1 MTAAAAPL
9 VREMALADVERV
21 SEIRVR
27 GWQWAYRG
35 LMPQA
40 YLDALSVAE
49 DAERRRAGFGEGG
62 PGVVNLVA
70 ERAGTVV
77 GRAAQGPDR
86 DGEVLTGDAE
96 LYALYVSVEHIG
108 TGVGRALLEEAAR
121 RAEALGHPGMRLW
134 VLKDNV
140 PARRFY
146 ARAGLHADGAEEP
159 FEVAGVAVPEVRH
172 RGRLPLGGSFRAAL

>member
-1 MTAAAAPL
+1 MTPTAAPQ
-9 VREMALADVERV
+9 VREMTLADVERV

-35 LMPQA
+35 LMPQS

-49 DAERRRAGFGEGG
+49 DAEHRRTGFGQAG

-77 GRAAQGPDR
+77 GWAALGPYR
-86 DGEVLTGDAE
+86 DGEVRTGDAE
-96 LYALYVSVEHIG
+96 LYALYVAVQHIG
-108 TGVGRALLEEAAR
+108 TGVGGALLGEAAR
-121 RAEALGHPGMRLW
+121 RAEALGHPAMRLW
-134 VLKDNV
+134 VLRDNV
-140 PARRFY
+140 AARRFY

-159 FEVAGVAVPEVRH
+159 FEVAGVAVPEMRLT
-172 RGRLPLGGSFRAAL
+172 GRLPLKGPVPAAT

>member
-1 MTAAAAPL
+1 MTSAADPL
-9 VREMALADVERV
+9 VREMTLADVDRV

-35 LMPQA
+35 LMPQS
-40 YLDALSVAE
+40 YLDAMSVAE
-49 DAERRRAGFGEGG
+49 DAERRRAGFGQGG
-62 PGVVNLVA
+62 PAVVNLVA

-77 GRAAQGPDR
+77 GWAAQGPDR
-86 DGEVLTGDAE
+86 DGEVLTGDTE
-96 LYALYVSVEHIG
+96 WYALYVAVEHIG

-134 VLKDNV
+134 VLRDNV

-146 ARAGLHADGAEEP
+146 ARAGFHADGAEEP

-172 RGRLPLGGSFRAAL
+172 RGRLPLRSPFRSAS

>member
-1 MTAAAAPL
+1 M
-9 VREMALADVERV
+9 VLADVERV

-27 GWQWAYRG
+27 GRQWACRG

-49 DAERRRAGFGEGG
+49 DAERRRAGFGQGG

-77 GRAAQGPDR
+77 GRPAHGPDR
-86 DGEVLTGDAE
+86 DGEAPTGEAVL
-96 LYALYVSVEHIG
+96 YVLYVSVEHIG

-134 VLKDNV
+134 VLRDNA

-146 ARAGLHADGAEEP
+146 ARAGFHADGAEEP
-159 FEVAGVAVPEVRH
+159 FEVAGAAVPGVRH
-172 RGRLPLGGSFRAAL
+172 RGRLSLTGSFRAAP

>member
-1 MTAAAAPL
+1 MT
-9 VREMALADVERV
+9 LADVGRV

-27 GWQWAYRG
+27 GWQRAYRG

-49 DAERRRAGFGEGG
+49 DAERRRAGFGRGR

-77 GRAAQGPDR
+77 GWAALGPCR
-86 DGEVLTGDAE
+86 DSEVRTPDAE
-96 LYALYVSVEHIG
+96 LYALYAAVDHFG
-108 TGVGRALLEEAAR
+108 TGVGRALLGEAAR
-121 RAEALGHPGMRLW
+121 RAEALGHPAMRLW
-134 VLKDNV
+134 VLRDNLA
-140 PARRFY
+140 ARRFY
-146 ARAGLHADGAEEP
+146 ARAGLPADGAEES

-172 RGRLPLGGSFRAAL
+172 GGGLPLKRP

>member
-1 MTAAAAPL
+1 MTSAAAPQ
-9 VREMALADVERV
+9 VREMTLADVDRV

-35 LMPQA
+35 LMPQS

-49 DAERRRAGFGEGG
+49 DAERRRAGFGRGG

-77 GRAAQGPDR
+77 GWAALGPYR
-86 DGEVLTGDAE
+86 EGEVLTEEAE
-96 LYALYVSVEHIG
+96 LYALYAAVEHIG
-108 TGVGRALLEEAAR
+108 TGVGRALLQEAAR
-121 RAEALGHPGMRLW
+121 RAEALGHPAMRLW
-134 VLKDNV
+134 VLEGNA

-146 ARAGLHADGAEEP
+146 TRAGLHADGAEEP
-159 FEVAGVAVPEVRH
+159 FEVAGVTVSEVRH
-172 RGRLPLGGSFRAAL
+172 GGRLPLEGSFPTAL

>member
-1 MTAAAAPL
+1 MTAPTAPT
-9 VREMALADVERV
+9 VREMTFADVERV

-27 GWQWAYRG
+27 GWQRAYRG
-35 LMPQA
+35 LMPQS

-49 DAERRRAGFGEGG
+49 DAERRRASFGQGG

-70 ERAGTVV
+70 ERAGTVA
-77 GRAAQGPDR
+77 GWAALGPCR
-86 DGEVLTGDAE
+86 DGEVLTPDAE
-96 LYALYVSVEHIG
+96 LYALYAAVEHLG

-121 RAEALGHPGMRLW
+121 RAEALGHPAMRLW
-134 VLKDNV
+134 VLRDNV

-172 RGRLPLGGSFRAAL
+172 GGRLPLKASSDAAL